1 MSKARLRA
9 RLRRWIVTLADR
21 VGDGDLSELKPLEFV
36 VRGESLTARIYDR
49 FNGTSILAI
58 DAFVDNVPVR
68 YDVTRW
74 VATRSAK
81 FPFATIHLD
90 RPPGVRDVGA
100 VLVSHS
106 TFAESVHLNELD
118 EMLDAITWMARR
130 ARRGLEEVLNDE
142 ADPPTTNGGD
152 STDDESGEVE
162 SQSEMDDEDVTA
174 MPPVSPPT
182 GRSLEEILAD
192 LASMVGLESVKATIR
207 KLASNHEIARVR
219 RRKGLP
225 VVDASPHLIFS
236 GNPGTGKT
244 TVARLIGEIYA
255 ALGLLPSGHVVEVGR
270 ADLIAAY
277 LGQTAIKTT
286 RVCEQALGGVLFID
300 EAYSLAGRR
309 DDYGAEAIATLIT
322 FMENHRNDLVVVV
335 AGYPTE
341 MRQFINANP
350 GLQSRFDTTVRFED
364 FNDTELEAI
373 FDGLVDTYDYEL
385 TDEARHRLRVVL
397 ASWPRHRGFG
407 NAREVRKLFNEVV
420 GRQAKSL
427 AGTTQW
433 DTDKLRTIPAT
444 AIPGPSKQIPNR
456 RKSHPGYL

>member
-1 MSKARLRA
+1 
-9 RLRRWIVTLADR
+9 
-21 VGDGDLSELKPLEFV
+21 
-36 VRGESLTARIYDR
+36 
-49 FNGTSILAI
+49 
-58 DAFVDNVPVR
+58 
-68 YDVTRW
+68 
-74 VATRSAK
+74 
-81 FPFATIHLD
+81 
-90 RPPGVRDVGA
+90 
-100 VLVSHS
+100 
-106 TFAESVHLNELD
+106 
-118 EMLDAITWMARR
+118 
-130 ARRGLEEVLNDE
+130 
-142 ADPPTTNGGD
+142 
-152 STDDESGEVE
+152 
-162 SQSEMDDEDVTA
+162 
-174 MPPVSPPT
+174 
-182 GRSLEEILAD
+182 
-192 LASMVGLESVKATIR
+192 MVGLESVKATIR

-270 ADLIAAY
+270 ADLVAAY